1 VFGGLRARPNEIKA
15 YRTLILIITI
25 IRPVYT
31 ELETGTEAF
40 EAGVEKMVFRILVFL
55 WFLKNQKTSKVERS
69 DFLVFNGFF

>member
-40 EAGVEKMVFRILVFL
+40 EAGVEKMVFRILVF
-55 WFLKNQKTSKVERS
+55 FMVFKKPKNLESRKV
-69 DFLVFNGFF
+69 GFFGF